1 MNNNLILVV
10 GKATTGKS
18 ASLRELAPPDGVAY
32 LNCENN
38 KSLPFRNKFQAL
50 TITDPYQVYQA
61 IEEVEEDD
69 SIHTIVID
77 TITFLMDM
85 FESQYVIGSANT
97 QKAWGDYAQ
106 FFINLM
112 QQYVAV
118 SSKRIIMMAH
128 TADVANESEMTLET
142 IVKVKGSLMSKG
154 IESFFT
160 QVISTK
166 RLPLKKLKNYDEGN
180 DLLSITEDDEILGY
194 KHVFQTLPTKETA
207 HERIRSPM
215 GMWDRKETYIDN
227 NIELVLNR
235 IAEYY
240 E

>member
-1 MNNNLILVV
+1 MNNNLILIV

-18 ASLRELAPPDGVAY
+18 ASLRNLKEPSGVAY

-38 KSLPFRNKFQAL
+38 KALPFRSKFQSL
-50 TITDPYQVYQA
+50 KVTDPYQVYQA
-61 IEEVEEDD
+61 FDELAADD

-77 TITFLMDM
+77 TATYLMDM
-85 FESQYVIGSANT
+85 MESIYVLPSTNT

-106 FFINLM
+106 YFIRLM
-112 QQYVAV
+112 QQYVAN
-118 SSKRIIMMAH
+118 SDKRIIILAH
-128 TADVANESEMTLET
+128 TADVANESEMTMET

-160 QVISTK
+160 QVVATK
-166 RLPLKKLKNYDEGN
+166 RLPLKKLKEYDN
-180 DLLSITEDDEILGY
+180 PLLQVTEEDELLGY

-215 GMWDRKETYIDN
+215 GMWDRKETFIDN
-227 NIELVLNR
+227 DVELVLDR

-240 E
+240 EA